1 MSNINRFLI
10 KKLYIKNF
18 RGYKEKKYIFSDE
31 QIILL
36 GGPNGYGKTSLLD
49 AIEWVM
55 TGTVKRIADE
65 YKKRKDLSIVANK
78 KGLISHADSDINSVY
93 VEMTIK
99 LADDVYT
106 LVRIPGK
113 KPDVLLK
120 KENSILTI
128 TKEDGTTLDYSELFS
143 LELEKRFNINH
154 ICTYEKNV
162 RLYEMSRNDMYEFFE
177 TYFIDNS
184 SVDIFKGKLES
195 WISDID
201 VKIQANS
208 QKAQENKNKVDALQ
222 ESYQMKESIALV
234 NEYDSALLSYE
245 DEVLNIERVKENF
258 EKLKQKRE
266 LYLNYNEYLKEKK
279 IISYYDVKNKLEN
292 FQEEI
297 YNPREVYF
305 KNYIKARDWDNELCD
320 KLKEEFNKKIQ
331 EMEGFGSNIIGVKN
345 VVKTFKEIDNLNLFN
360 TDDITK
366 IKDKFEECLLKE
378 NEDNILNE
386 KIKLLEEQELTHE
399 AMGKLLE
406 FENDWKAFVE
416 EKNSCPLCGRGNFD
430 VKSLQESLEKIKN
443 GISDCQIDLANARKK
458 KNEIDLGIKQ
468 QKQIF
473 LSSIKK
479 RGIEWKKEIDNMN
492 SLYRK
497 CLLYEKKLL
506 SYGILGEEVSLS
518 IIDEKKEGYKESLSK
533 IEISD
538 TDKLMNETSI
548 RNSYNIHKKLIENSI
563 YKNLI
568 SLDNEFDSKIIN
580 EITNV
585 INSLEGI
592 IKRNE
597 GNKYLVEY
605 NEIKKILKNDESLKI
620 RINDLRKDIESAVG
634 IYESEVASNVNIVIN
649 DIYKKISRHSFIDK
663 VKIERPKGMSQNV
676 NITVQDN
683 VNFSNIMSTGQLTTF
698 ALSLFIGM
706 AMLNNEPNFKAYFF
720 DDPIQSMDD
729 LNILSFVD
737 LLKNQIKDPN
747 GFAEQIFITTCD
759 YEFVNLLKYKMEAG
773 QIKVKYFD
781 FMKCENE

>member
-10 KKLYIKNF
+10 KNVHIKNF
-18 RGYKEKKYIFSDE
+18 RGYKEKEYIFSDE

-65 YKKRKDLSIVANK
+65 YKKRKDLTIVANK
-78 KGLISHADSDINSVY
+78 KGLIAHADSDINSVY
-93 VEMTIK
+93 VKMIIQ
-99 LADDVYT
+99 LDDDRYT
-106 LVRIPGK
+106 LVRVPGER
-113 KPDVLLK
+113 PDVLLK

-128 TKEDGTTLDYSELFS
+128 IKQDGTTLDYSELFS
-143 LELEKRFNINH
+143 LELENRFNINH

-162 RLYEMSRNDMYEFFE
+162 HLYEMSRNDMYEFFE

-184 SVDIFKGKLES
+184 SVDIFKEKLNS
-195 WISDID
+195 WISEIDI
-201 VKIQANS
+201 KIQANS
-208 QKAQENKNKVDALQ
+208 QKAQENKNKVDVLQ
-222 ESYQMKESIALV
+222 ESYQMQESVALV
-234 NEYDSALLSYE
+234 NKYDSALLTYK
-245 DEVLNIERVKENF
+245 DEVLNIKMVKENF
-258 EKLKQKRE
+258 EELKQKRE

-279 IISYYDVKNKLEN
+279 IISYYDIKNKLDN
-292 FQEEI
+292 FEEEI
-297 YNPREVYF
+297 YKHREVYF
-305 KNYIKARDWDNELCD
+305 NIYIKAREWDNERCD
-320 KLKEEFNKKIQ
+320 KLKEQFEKSSQ
-331 EMEGFGSNIIGVKN
+331 EIENFESNIIGVKN
-345 VVKTFKEIDNLNLFN
+345 SIKVFKQIENLDLFN

-366 IKDKFEECLLKE
+366 VKEEFEECISKE
-378 NEDNILNE
+378 NEYNILNE
-386 KIKLLEEQELTHE
+386 RIKLLEEQESTHE

-406 FENDWKAFVE
+406 FENDWKVFVK
-416 EKNSCPLCGRGNFD
+416 EKNSCPLCGRGDLD
-430 VKSLQESLEKIKN
+430 VKSLQESLEKVKN
-443 GISDCQIDLANARKK
+443 GISNSQLDLAHTRKK
-458 KNEIDLGIKQ
+458 KKEFDLLIRQ

-473 LSSIKK
+473 LLSIKK
-479 RGIEWKKEIDNMN
+479 RASEWKKEIDNMN

-497 CLLYEKKLL
+497 CVSYEKKLL
-506 SYGILGEEVSLS
+506 SYNISLEEISLS
-518 IIDEKKEGYKESLSK
+518 VIDEKREFYKESLSK

-538 TDKLMNETSI
+538 ENKLMNETSI
-548 RNSYNIHKKLIENSI
+548 RNSHNIHKQSIENSN

-568 SLDNEFDSKIIN
+568 SIDNEFDSKIIN

-597 GNKYLVEY
+597 GNKYLAEY
-605 NEIKKILKNDESLKI
+605 NEIKKIIKNDESLKT
-620 RINDLRKDIESAVG
+620 RINNLRKDIESAVG
-634 IYESEVASNVNIVIN
+634 IYESGVASNVNIVIN
-649 DIYKKISRHSFIDK
+649 DIYKKISRHSYIDK

-676 NITVQDN
+676 NITVQNN
-683 VNFSNIMSTGQLTTF
+683 VNFSNIMSSGQLTTF